1 MRRIEKNAFKIGI
14 VRQDL
19 EDAVPHA
26 LLRPAP
32 EAGVDGEPV
41 AKLLWQIAPGRT
53 APRDPQDRL
62 DKQPIVPRRGAGIA
76 NFARQ
81 FWRNPVPL
89 FLAQDRAN
97 QGWPPFSSLE
107 SELHR
112 VGNRAR
118 HDECKQALVSDSEV
132 PIQFERGRR
141 GCGGRSARWS
151 PGYRRLTW
159 SSGAALG
166 SRCVD

>member
-1 MRRIEKNAFKIGI
+1 MRRIEKDAFKIGI

-19 EDAVPHA
+19 ENALPHA

-41 AKLLWQIAPGRT
+41 AKPLWQIPPGRT
-53 APRDPQDRL
+53 GPRHPQDRF

-89 FLAQDRAN
+89 FLAQDHAN
-97 QGWPPFSSLE
+97 HQGWPPFSSLE
-107 SELHR
+107 SELYGVGYWKPVR
-112 VGNRAR
+112 VT
-118 HDECKQALVSDSEV
+118 DECKQALV
-132 PIQFERGRR
+132 
-141 GCGGRSARWS
+141 
-151 PGYRRLTW
+151 PGIR
-159 SSGAALG
+159 
-166 SRCVD
+166 VE

>member
-1 MRRIEKNAFKIGI
+1 MDPDMRRIEKDAFKIGI
-14 VRQDL
+14 VRQDFENAL
-19 EDAVPHA
+19 PHA

-41 AKLLWQIAPGRT
+41 AKLLWQITPGRT
-53 APRDPQDRL
+53 GPRDPQDRL

-107 SELHR
+107 SELYG
-112 VGNRAR
+112 VGNRKPVR
-118 HDECKQALVSDSEV
+118 VTDECKQALADDH
-132 PIQFERGRR
+132 
-141 GCGGRSARWS
+141 GGL
-151 PGYRRLTW
+151 RRLE
-159 SSGAALG
+159 
-166 SRCVD
+166 